1 MIPSLFAA
9 SHIVDAVFPRD
20 AENGPAKAG
29 PAVEAHA
36 ERTREFRPGWP
47 MGTLL
52 RSLRRPAQTGG

>member
-20 AENGPAKAG
+20 ADNGPAEAD
-29 PAVEAHA
+29 PAVAARMEQ
-36 ERTREFRPGWP
+36 TRAVRPGWP
-47 MGTLL
+47 MGTLF